1 MALSG
6 GLTDYAER
14 HLLGH
19 LLGTETWTAPELWMA
34 LGSTDWGEAGTGGT
48 EVTGGGYA
56 RVHVT
61 DWDPVITELYFA
73 TLSTQRARARTKNT
87 NPVVFPA
94 STAAWSVP
102 SPTWGAF
109 FDAATGGNCIYTFGI
124 ANLSGPSTTVNTA
137 NRQVTF
143 AAGVLD
149 LHYTDRVFTD
159 AGNYKRGSLYR
170 TWMFN
175 LWRHFIG
182 EAALPSRNFHFA
194 LMSAFDEAEVLANT
208 EITGGGYARV
218 SCNGKWT
225 APTTDSDS
233 RASSTLTE
241 NINFPVASADWGVGR
256 ILTLVNGPTANDWVG
271 AFRFSGSH
279 VAAGNRLV
287 VRPDDLYLLQS
298 N

>member
-19 LLGTETWTAPELWMA
+19 FLGTETWTAPDLWMA

-56 RVHVT
+56 RVQVT
-61 DWDPVITELYFA
+61 DWDAVVTETYMA
-73 TLSTQRARARTKNT
+73 TLSTARPRARTQNT
-87 NPVVFPA
+87 NVVTFPA
-94 STAAWSVP
+94 STAAWSIP

-109 FDAATGGNCIYTFGI
+109 FDAATGGNCLYTFGV
-124 ANLSGPSTTVNTA
+124 ANLSGPTAVNTA
-137 NRQVTF
+137 GRQATF
-143 AAGVLD
+143 AAGSLA

-159 AGNYKRGSLYR
+159 AGNYKRGSLYK
-170 TWMFN
+170 TWMGH

-182 EAALPSRNFHFA
+182 ETALPSRNFHFA
-194 LMSAFDEAEVLANT
+194 IMSAFDEAEVLSNT
-208 EITGGGYARV
+208 EATFGGYARI

-233 RASSTLTE
+233 RASSTLAE
-241 NINFPVASADWGVGR
+241 NLNFANATSTWGTGW
-256 ILTLVNGPTANDWVG
+256 TLVIVNGATGSDWMG
-271 AFRFSGSH
+271 AFRFSGR
-279 VAAGNRLV
+279 VVNTGDRLV
-287 VRPDDLYLLQS
+287 LRPDDLFILQS